1 MGFMDRWKNAW
12 NAFLG
17 RSPTYNNFG
26 HGSYGHRPD
35 RSRLKGLNA
44 RSIVSTIYN
53 KIAVDVSL
61 MNISHVRLND
71 DGQFEE
77 TIKDSLNDCL
87 TCQANIDQT
96 SRELIRDA
104 VISMFDEGCVAI
116 VPTLTDKDPF
126 LTDSYKIYKLRTA
139 KIVEWFPTQVRVRV
153 YCEDDGIEHELIYD
167 KKDVAIIENPFYY
180 IMNEPNSTAQRLLRL
195 LKQVDQTNEDTVSG
209 KLDMIIQL
217 PYIIKSEA
225 RKRQA
230 EERRKSIEEQLTNT
244 KYGIAYT
251 DGSERV
257 MQLNRSLENN
267 LWQQAKDLQTQL
279 YNELGLAESI
289 FNGTAD
295 EKTLLNY
302 NNSTIEPII
311 LAIVEAMDHKWIT
324 PTARSQGQAIKY
336 FKDPFRS
343 VPVNQIAEIADKF
356 TRNEI
361 MSSNE
366 LRSTIGLKPS
376 KDPKADE
383 LRNANLN
390 HPDEQQMNNKEQYE
404 DEDVWDEEF

>member
-26 HGSYGHRPD
+26 HGSYGHKPD
-35 RSRLKGLNA
+35 RFRLKGLNA

-251 DGSERV
+251 DGSEKV

-390 HPDEQQMNNKEQYE
+390 HPDEQQMNNKEQYD

>member
-26 HGSYGHRPD
+26 HGSYGHKPD
-35 RSRLKGLNA
+35 RFRLKGLNA

-61 MNISHVRLND
+61 LNISHVRLND

-126 LTDSYKIYKLRTA
+126 LTDSYKIYKLRTG

-153 YCEDDGIEHELIYD
+153 YCEDDGMEHELIYD

-225 RKRQA
+225 RKKQA
-230 EERRKSIEEQLTNT
+230 EERRRSIEEQLTNT

-251 DGSERV
+251 DGSEKV

-390 HPDEQQMNNKEQYE
+390 HPDEQQMNNEEEYE
-404 DEDVWDEEF
+404 DEDEEF